1 MCVWRA
7 GNTLLRLLLLPRSPS
22 ISFFVAVPAHTGFPL
37 LSMCYCVYIRC
48 VRALSP
54 ALLLCFFFLLSF
66 CLLSRP
72 TRETVASLTAALLYP
87 VNWLTENVGWELV
100 CALDLPVFCVCC
112 CSGGGESREGPYT
125 HLTTFSFLPPP
136 PYSSS
141 DFTWSVDGRN
151 KKKTRAPVEWEG
163 AEREKRIVAS
173 PDRRASPP
181 KLLSSRCCLLQH
193 LLLLLLLARVFS
205 LISLFHSG
213 NTPRTPDIG
222 APSLITELGCLF
234 GSFFL
239 WFLSFSDNV
248 EITPFLSSRLLELT
262 ENHRNLS

>member
-1 MCVWRA
+1 M
-7 GNTLLRLLLLPRSPS
+7 
-22 ISFFVAVPAHTGFPL
+22 
-37 LSMCYCVYIRC
+37 
-48 VRALSP
+48 
-54 ALLLCFFFLLSF
+54 
-66 CLLSRP
+66 
-72 TRETVASLTAALLYP
+72 
-87 VNWLTENVGWELV
+87 
-100 CALDLPVFCVCC
+100 CC

-125 HLTTFSFLPPP
+125 HLTTFSFLSPP

-222 APSLITELGCLF
+222 APSLVTELGCLF
-234 GSFFL
+234 LSFFMISSFFPTMSKSHL
-239 WFLSFSDNV
+239 FFLADY
-248 EITPFLSSRLLELT
+248 
-262 ENHRNLS
+262 

>member
-1 MCVWRA
+1 MLVGSWCA
-7 GNTLLRLLLLPRSPS
+7 LLIYLY
-22 ISFFVAVPAHTGFPL
+22 FVCVAVQ
-37 LSMCYCVYIRC
+37 
-48 VRALSP
+48 
-54 ALLLCFFFLLSF
+54 
-66 CLLSRP
+66 
-72 TRETVASLTAALLYP
+72 
-87 VNWLTENVGWELV
+87 VG
-100 CALDLPVFCVCC
+100 A
-112 CSGGGESREGPYT
+112 SREKGHILIWP
-125 HLTTFSFLPPP
+125 HFLFFPPP
-136 PYSSS
+136 PHSSS

-234 GSFFL
+234 GSFFMISSFFPTMSKSHL
-239 WFLSFSDNV
+239 FFLADY
-248 EITPFLSSRLLELT
+248 
-262 ENHRNLS
+262 

>member
-1 MCVWRA
+1 MLVGSWC
-7 GNTLLRLLLLPRSPS
+7 
-22 ISFFVAVPAHTGFPL
+22 
-37 LSMCYCVYIRC
+37 
-48 VRALSP
+48 
-54 ALLLCFFFLLSF
+54 ALLIYLYFVCVLLFRWGRVERRAIYSSDHIFFS
-66 CLLSRP
+66 S
-72 TRETVASLTAALLYP
+72 
-87 VNWLTENVGWELV
+87 
-100 CALDLPVFCVCC
+100 
-112 CSGGGESREGPYT
+112 
-125 HLTTFSFLPPP
+125 PP

-222 APSLITELGCLF
+222 APSLVTELGCLF
-234 GSFFL
+234 LSFFMISSFFPTMSKSHL
-239 WFLSFSDNV
+239 FFLADY
-248 EITPFLSSRLLELT
+248 
-262 ENHRNLS
+262 